1 MAPAYYNFER
11 TLAWHCAPALAG
23 IKPADL
29 ISWEPQEHGGMEL
42 LGHYSAM
49 LTQRGIR
56 LRVLGQ
62 RGRRILLLIFRPAR
76 LDRWLTQSQVA
87 DMLSQVGYPV
97 GAEIDTMLTH
107 LRRRLLESGFPHEI
121 GLFLGYPPADV
132 AGFLENDGK
141 GCKLCGFWKV
151 YGDVD
156 EAARQF
162 AAFRRCRDA
171 LSRRVA
177 GGISLAQVFPAA

>member
-1 MAPAYYNFER
+1 MAPAYHNFER

-29 ISWEPQEHGGMEL
+29 ISWEPTEHDGMEL

-56 LRVLGQ
+56 LRVLGR
-62 RGRRILLLIFRPAR
+62 RGCRILLLIFRPAR
-76 LDRWLTQSQVA
+76 LDRWLTQPQVA

-97 GAEIDTMLTH
+97 GAEIDTMLAH

-132 AGFLENDGK
+132 AGFLKNDGK
-141 GCKLCGFWKV
+141 DCKLCGFWKV

-156 EAARQF
+156 GATRQF
-162 AAFRRCRDA
+162 VAFRRCRDA
-171 LSRRVA
+171 LFRRVT
-177 GGISLAQVFPAA
+177 GGIPLAQVFPAA